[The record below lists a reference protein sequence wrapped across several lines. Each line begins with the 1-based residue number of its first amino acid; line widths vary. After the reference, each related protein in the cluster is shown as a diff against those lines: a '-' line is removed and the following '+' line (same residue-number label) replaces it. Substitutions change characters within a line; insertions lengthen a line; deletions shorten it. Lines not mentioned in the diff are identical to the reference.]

1 MATKRKQSDA
11 QKLLTVQFA
20 ELEPDRRILTSADRE
35 YIRALLRRGLSPEQ
49 IVPVF
54 TSAKYQEPDVRAV
67 IAAAAPKPK
76 PSAPPAPGSLLARF
90 PGRPADTEP
99 LKAAGLK
106 WDRDRKVW
114 AGPDTEAART
124 AIAALG
130 GSVESAT

>member
-11 QKLLTVQFA
+11 ERLLAAQFA
-20 ELEPDRRILTSADRE
+20 EIEPARRILTSADRE
-35 YIRALLRRGLSPEQ
+35 YIRGLLRRGLSPEQ

-54 TSAKYQEPDVRAV
+54 TGAKYQEPEVRAV
-67 IAAAAPKPK
+67 IEAAAPK
-76 PSAPPAPGSLLARF
+76 PSAPPAAGSLLARF
-90 PGRPADTEP
+90 PARPADTEP

-114 AGPDTEAART
+114 AGPDTEAARS

-130 GSVESAT
+130 GSVEGAA

>member
-11 QKLLTVQFA
+11 EKLLAAKFA
-20 ELEPDRRILTSADRE
+20 EMEPDRRILTSADRE
-35 YIRALLRRGLSPEQ
+35 YIRGLLRRGLSPEQ

-54 TSAKYQEPDVRAV
+54 TSTKYQEPDVRAV
-67 IAAAAPKPK
+67 IEAAVPK
-76 PSAPPAPGSLLARF
+76 PSAPPAPDSLLARF

-114 AGPDTEAART
+114 TGPDTQAARS

>member
-1 MATKRKQSDA
+1 MATKRKPSDA
-11 QKLLTVQFA
+11 ERLLAAKFA
-20 ELEPDRRILTSADRE
+20 EMEPARRVLTPADRE
-35 YIRALLRRGLSPEQ
+35 YIRGLLRRGLSPEQ

-67 IAAAAPKPK
+67 IEAAAPK
-76 PSAPPAPGSLLARF
+76 PSAPPAPGSLLAQF

-106 WDRDRKVW
+106 WDRDRKMW

-130 GSVESAT
+130 GSVEDAA